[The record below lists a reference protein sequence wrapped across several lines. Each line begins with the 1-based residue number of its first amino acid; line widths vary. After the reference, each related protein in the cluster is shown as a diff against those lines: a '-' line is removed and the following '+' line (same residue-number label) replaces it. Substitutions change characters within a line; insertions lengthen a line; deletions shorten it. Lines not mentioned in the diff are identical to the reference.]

1 MKQIK
6 DLLPKISISH
16 THKQWKFQLMQQWST
31 IMGNLVSK
39 VSIHKIY
46 NNSIVLGVSD
56 SSWMQELYMLSN
68 LIKKKINATL
78 DEPRIETI
86 RFQYVAKKEKSKQ
99 QVLTSKQPE
108 QSTRTLTHKE
118 KKALE
123 KISDPELSEALQ
135 RLLTKCHH

>member
-1 MKQIK
+1 
-6 DLLPKISISH
+6 
-16 THKQWKFQLMQQWST
+16 
-31 IMGNLVSK
+31 MGNLVSK